1 MKKTILTIIAALMF
15 FSVSYAEKEK
25 KVKSKVK
32 NVTVYLQG
40 AQVKRKGSFKL
51 QSGVTKII
59 FEGMSKTLDK
69 NSIQVKGK
77 GDFIILDVS
86 SDLFY
91 PEPKPVVS
99 SISSTILR
107 KKRLL
112 KDSIERQQWINRATN
127 DQLSAYQLEKE
138 ILMGSLVIKG
148 QTTNDSIV
156 ALKDAMEY
164 LREKLIELNPLISE
178 YSRKKQK
185 QDQLLNGMNQRLRE
199 LEQYIQNLQ
208 QKPQRSQPIQQVIVT
223 VSADREVSG
232 SLELDYM
239 VPGASWSPSYDLR
252 ADDIN
257 SPVELTYKANVYQ
270 NTGEDWE
277 NVSIKLSTINPN
289 RSNYKPSLAT
299 WYLNYYRP
307 IARTDNYGYGSNLS
321 NAKEMSSIDKDYEL
335 NDEIPMVLAEANN
348 KKLEA
353 KHMNN
358 FTQMS
363 ENIIMTEFELKLP
376 YTIPSDGKPHMMAVG
391 KEEID
396 AAYEHYIVPKLDKDA
411 FLLARLT
418 DWEELNLLPGVA
430 NIYYDGSYVGQTRI
444 NPAVMSDTLD
454 LALGR
459 DRGIFVTR
467 KKLNDDEK
475 LRAFTN
481 EKLRTITY
489 EISLKN
495 FKSTD
500 IHVKIEDHIPV
511 PQDQEIKV
519 ELVENETADYN
530 KDTGILKWDKSIEG
544 KETVKYLFTYTIKYN
559 KDKTLAVN

>member
-1 MKKTILTIIAALMF
+1 MKKTILTTITALML

-32 NVTVYLQG
+32 GVTVYLQG

-91 PEPKPVVS
+91 PVPKPVVS
-99 SISSTILR
+99 SISTTILR

-112 KDSIERQQWINRATN
+112 KDSIDRQHWINRETN

-148 QTTNDSIV
+148 QTANDSIV

-178 YSRKKQK
+178 FSRKKQK

-199 LEQYIQNLQ
+199 LDQYIQNLQ

-223 VSADREVSG
+223 VSADRELSG
-232 SLELDYM
+232 SIELNYM
-239 VPGASWSPSYDLR
+239 VPNASWSPSYDLR

-277 NVSIKLSTINPN
+277 KVDIKLSTINPN
-289 RSNYKPSLAT
+289 RSNYKPYLAT
-299 WYLNYYRP
+299 WYLNYYQP
-307 IARTDNYGYGSNLS
+307 IAIADKYGYGSNLS
-321 NAKEMSSIDKDYEL
+321 NAKEMSRIDGDYQMNE
-335 NDEIPMVLAEANN
+335 DIPMSLGNVDTD
-348 KKLEA
+348 KLEA
-353 KHMNN
+353 KHMDN

-363 ENIIMTEFELKLP
+363 ENIIMTEFELK
-376 YTIPSDGKPHMMAVG
+376 
-391 KEEID
+391 
-396 AAYEHYIVPKLDKDA
+396 
-411 FLLARLT
+411 
-418 DWEELNLLPGVA
+418 
-430 NIYYDGSYVGQTRI
+430 
-444 NPAVMSDTLD
+444 
-454 LALGR
+454 
-459 DRGIFVTR
+459 
-467 KKLNDDEK
+467 
-475 LRAFTN
+475 
-481 EKLRTITY
+481 
-489 EISLKN
+489 
-495 FKSTD
+495 
-500 IHVKIEDHIPV
+500 
-511 PQDQEIKV
+511 
-519 ELVENETADYN
+519 
-530 KDTGILKWDKSIEG
+530 
-544 KETVKYLFTYTIKYN
+544 
-559 KDKTLAVN
+559 